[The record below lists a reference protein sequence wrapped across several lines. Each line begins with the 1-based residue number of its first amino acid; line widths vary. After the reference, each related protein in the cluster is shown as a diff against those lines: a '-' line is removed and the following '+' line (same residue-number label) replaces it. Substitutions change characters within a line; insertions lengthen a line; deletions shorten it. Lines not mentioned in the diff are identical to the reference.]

1 MINVQSQFCKNA
13 DAYESYSII
22 QKKVVK
28 KLLEKIVDNPQCILD
43 IGCGSGAVYKSM
55 TWHPKKFVAIDFA
68 QGMLQQHP
76 KNENVELHMS
86 DFNQKGFLKKF
97 ADYQF
102 ERVVSSSALQWG
114 DDLDDIFGQISLL
127 GAPVSLAIFT
137 SGTFK
142 TLLKTA
148 SIPPLL
154 RSKEK
159 IIELSKR
166 YFNVEHEILE
176 YSLEFASVR
185 DMFRY
190 MKKSGVGGG
199 RNLLSVGQMRELMR
213 NYPLNY
219 LEFEIVLLHEK
230 NYGE

>member
-1 MINVQSQFCKNA
+1 M
-13 DAYESYSII
+13 
-22 QKKVVK
+22 
-28 KLLEKIVDNPQCILD
+28 
-43 IGCGSGAVYKSM
+43 
-55 TWHPKKFVAIDFA
+55 
-68 QGMLQQHP
+68 
-76 KNENVELHMS
+76 
-86 DFNQKGFLKKF
+86 
-97 ADYQF
+97 
-102 ERVVSSSALQWG
+102 
-114 DDLDDIFGQISLL
+114 

-166 YFNVEHEILE
+166 YFNAEHEVLE

-213 NYPLNY
+213 DYPLNY
-219 LEFEIVLLHEK
+219 LEFEIILLHEK
-230 NYGE
+230 N

>member
-28 KLLEKIVDNPQCILD
+28 KLLAKITDNPQCILD
-43 IGCGSGAVYKSM
+43 IGCGSGTVYKSM
-55 TWHPKKFVAIDFA
+55 AWHPKKFVAVDFA
-68 QGMLQQHP
+68 EGMLKMHP
-76 KNENVELHMS
+76 KDENTELS
-86 DFNQKGFLKKF
+86 IADFNQKGFLEKF
-97 ADYQF
+97 ENYRF

-114 DDLDDIFGQISLL
+114 DDLDDIFRQISLL
-127 GAPVSLAIFT
+127 GAPISFAIFT
-137 SGTFK
+137 SGTFE

-154 RSKEK
+154 RSINE
-159 IIELSKR
+159 IIALSKR
-166 YFNVEHEILE
+166 YFNAEHEILR

-185 DMFRY
+185 DMFQY

-199 RNLLSVGQMRELMR
+199 RNLLNVRQMRELMR
-213 NYPLNY
+213 DYPLNY

-230 NYGE
+230 N

>member
-28 KLLEKIVDNPQCILD
+28 KLLEKITDNPECILD
-43 IGCGSGAVYKSM
+43 IGCGSGTVYKSM
-55 TWHPKKFVAIDFA
+55 AWHPKKFVAVDFA
-68 QGMLQQHP
+68 EGMLKMHP
-76 KNENVELHMS
+76 KDENTELS
-86 DFNQKGFLKKF
+86 IADFNQKGFLEKF
-97 ADYQF
+97 ENYRF

-114 DDLDDIFGQISLL
+114 DDLDDIFRQISLL
-127 GAPVSLAIFT
+127 GAPISFAIFT
-137 SGTFK
+137 SGTFE

-154 RSKEK
+154 RSIDE
-159 IIELSKR
+159 IIALSKR
-166 YFNVEHEILE
+166 YFNAEHEILR

-185 DMFRY
+185 DMFQY

-199 RNLLSVGQMRELMR
+199 RNLLSVRQMRELMR
-213 NYPLNY
+213 DYPLNY
-219 LEFEIVLLHEK
+219 LEFEIILLHEK
-230 NYGE
+230 N

>member
-28 KLLEKIVDNPQCILD
+28 KLLAKITDNPQCILD
-43 IGCGSGAVYKSM
+43 IGCGSGTVYKSM
-55 TWHPKKFVAIDFA
+55 AWHPKKFVAVDFA
-68 QGMLQQHP
+68 EGMLKMHP
-76 KNENVELHMS
+76 KDENTELS
-86 DFNQKGFLKKF
+86 IVDFNQKGFLEKF
-97 ADYQF
+97 ENHRF
-102 ERVVSSSALQWG
+102 ERIVSSSALQWG

-127 GAPVSLAIFT
+127 GAPISFAIFT
-137 SGTFK
+137 SGTFE

-154 RSKEK
+154 RSIDE
-159 IIELSKR
+159 IIALSKR
-166 YFNVEHEILE
+166 YFNAEHEVLR

-185 DMFRY
+185 DMFQY

-213 NYPLNY
+213 DYPLNY

-230 NYGE
+230 N

>member
-1 MINVQSQFCKNA
+1 MMINVQSQFCKNA

-28 KLLEKIVDNPQCILD
+28 KLLKKITDNPQCILD
-43 IGCGSGAVYKSM
+43 IGCGSGTVYKSIA
-55 TWHPKKFVAIDFA
+55 WHPKKFVAVDFA
-68 QGMLQQHP
+68 EEMLKMHP
-76 KNENVELHMS
+76 KDENTELYIA
-86 DFNQKGFLKKF
+86 DFNQKGFLEKF
-97 ADYQF
+97 ENHRF

-114 DDLDDIFGQISLL
+114 NDLDDIFGQISLL
-127 GAPVSLAIFT
+127 GAPISFAIFT
-137 SGTFK
+137 SGTFE

-154 RSKEK
+154 RSIDE
-159 IIELSKR
+159 IITLSKR
-166 YFNVEHEILE
+166 YFNAEHEILR

-185 DMFRY
+185 DMFKY
-190 MKKSGVGGG
+190 MKKSGVSGG

-213 NYPLNY
+213 DYPLNY

-230 NYGE
+230 N